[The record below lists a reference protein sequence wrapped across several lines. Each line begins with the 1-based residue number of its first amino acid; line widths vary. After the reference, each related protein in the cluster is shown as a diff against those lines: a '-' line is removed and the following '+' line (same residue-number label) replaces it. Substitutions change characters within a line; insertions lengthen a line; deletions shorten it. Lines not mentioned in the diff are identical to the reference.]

1 MANRKIRTA
10 AAGSP
15 RKGNERRRSAGGG
28 SDAREGDALVEATH
42 QVIEDEIRRGDV
54 PAAPDPDQ
62 KGEPGSRV

>member
-1 MANRKIRTA
+1 MANRKIRKA

-15 RKGNERRRSAGGG
+15 RKSRDQRRPAGGER
-28 SDAREGDALVEATH
+28 DARDGDALVEATH

-54 PAAPDPDQ
+54 QAVPAPDQ

>member
-1 MANRKIRTA
+1 MANRRIRKV

-15 RKGNERRRSAGGG
+15 RKSRERRRSAGDGRNV
-28 SDAREGDALVEATH
+28 SEGDAFVDATH
-42 QVIEDEIRRGDV
+42 QVIEDEIRKGDV

>member
-1 MANRKIRTA
+1 MADRKIRKV

-15 RKGNERRRSAGGG
+15 RKSRERRRSTGDRPNA
-28 SDAREGDALVEATH
+28 SEGDAFVDATH
-42 QVIEDEIRRGDV
+42 QVIEDEIRKGDS